1 MRTFIALG
9 AALAVF
15 AALATSAVADTAP
28 PTVVPFPSTSV
39 GPVFIAAQTATT
51 TGSMSSWF
59 APGATVVFRAYAL
72 DTKIDKVLATKDVKY
87 FYVVIPS
94 QPNVKLK
101 FDPAAPGATAR
112 MAWTGTW
119 VVPST
124 YPSGI
129 VNFKIFVKTNAKRI
143 GMFVQMPV
151 ATSQLNISSTAPP
164 VPGAG
169 PAASTT
175 AAGVSNPDLALYV
188 DSVNGTAPA
197 GGPVRPIGCTQ
208 TNVYRRGERIV
219 VRTWGFDLKTGQTLS
234 TDNVDTATFTIPGQA
249 PIALAYGAHGATGAK
264 VWFWTN
270 FYVIPATFPL
280 GDVTLQVMFK
290 TDAGQTA
297 TVDYPITI
305 IP

>member
-1 MRTFIALG
+1 MRTFIALV
-9 AALAVF
+9 AALAAF

-28 PTVVPFPSTSV
+28 PTVVPFPATSV
-39 GPVFIAAQTATT
+39 GPVFVAAQTATT
-51 TGSMSSWF
+51 TGAMSSWF

-87 FYVVIPS
+87 FYVAIPN

-119 VVPST
+119 IVPSA

-129 VNFKIFVKTNAKRI
+129 VNFKVLVKTNAKRI

-164 VPGAG
+164 VPGTG
-169 PAASTT
+169 PAPSTT
-175 AAGVSNPDLALYV
+175 AGVPNPDLALYV

-208 TNVYRRGERIV
+208 TNVYHRGERIV

-234 TDNVDTATFTIPGQA
+234 TDNVDTATFAIPGQA
-249 PIALAYGAHGATGAK
+249 PIALAYGAHGAAGAK

-270 FYVIPATFPL
+270 FYVVPATFPL
-280 GDVTLQVMFK
+280 GDVTLQVTFK